1 MGILSIIVDNY
12 FRIMES
18 INVRSISVVII
29 IVIILIEF
37 LEIFIK
43 PEDIEASVRKIPKK
57 NKAEKS
63 NFLRRIVKI
72 NKDKKT
78 QPNKEKVN
86 PFNKDNEGNYFV
98 NSIKNSIKEVPIIIT
113 DDKEVLG
120 TKTIVINTVL
130 DGNNLYL
137 ERIEKTGEE

>member
-18 INVRSISVVII
+18 INVRSISIVII
-29 IVIILIEF
+29 VVIILIEL
-37 LEIFIK
+37 LELFIK
-43 PEDIEASVRKIPKK
+43 PEDLEATILKTPKK
-57 NKAEKS
+57 NKTAKS

-72 NKDKKT
+72 KDDKKPT
-78 QPNKEKVN
+78 SKKEKTN

-98 NSIKNSIKEVPIIIT
+98 STIKNNIKEAPIMIPGG
-113 DDKEVLG
+113 KEVLG
-120 TKTIVINTVL
+120 SKIIEINTVL

-137 ERIEKTGEE
+137 ERITKKGEE